1 MSQTKEENSQANL
14 TQENSETEENTEEEA
29 PEDEVDSQEE
39 DSQEDEDTEE
49 EDETDEEDMEGTEE
63 HHQSEVEELV
73 KAVAPPVKKEKAE
86 KKQRPISVE
95 PKKKFVDD
103 VPKQQSPK
111 KQPVPK
117 EQSPKKQPVPKEQSP
132 KKQKTTGKVV
142 DDVTVPP
149 EECCCGCKV
158 PWSRWEE
165 LIISYLHIIIA
176 VSSGL
181 AGAGLSSVVQT
192 FEDTFQNNRTLTP
205 STPLNST
212 NCESYLSDSIEIIV
226 TVIYTVIIALFLAQV
241 ITLIVLGT
249 ERKYKHANFVFLH
262 LRALVTLFTTV
273 YFIVGWSGAL
283 GCVTL
288 NILAIVTTMIEV
300 VLTLIEYFKQ
310 AKKLG
315 IEFRKDCF
323 PQALPDD
330 NVEPLEIM

>member
-39 DSQEDEDTEE
+39 DSQEDTEE

-117 EQSPKKQPVPKEQSP
+117 EQSPKKQR
-132 KKQKTTGKVV
+132 TTV

-249 ERKYKHANFVFLH
+249 QRKYVHANFIFLH

-273 YFIVGWSGAL
+273 YFIIGWSGAL

>member
-14 TQENSETEENTEEEA
+14 TQENSETEENTQEEA

-39 DSQEDEDTEE
+39 DSQEDTEE

-73 KAVAPPVKKEKAE
+73 KAVAPPVKKDKAE

-117 EQSPKKQPVPKEQSP
+117 GQSP
-132 KKQKTTGKVV
+132 KQKTTGKVV

-149 EECCCGCKV
+149 EEGCCGCKV
-158 PWSRWEE
+158 PWARWEE
-165 LIISYLHIIIA
+165 LIIAYLHIIIA

-192 FEDTFQNNRTLTP
+192 FEDTFQNNITLTP
-205 STPLNST
+205 AAPLNST
-212 NCESYLSDSIEIIV
+212 SCESYLSDSIEIIV
-226 TVIYTVIIALFLAQV
+226 TVIYTVIVALFLAQV
-241 ITLIVLGT
+241 ITLIVLGSQT
-249 ERKYKHANFVFLH
+249 RYKHANFVFLH
-262 LRALVTLFTTV
+262 LRALITMFTTV

-300 VLTLIEYFKQ
+300 VLTLIEYFKE
-310 AKKLG
+310 AKKMG
-315 IEFRKDCF
+315 REFMKDCF

-330 NVEPLEIM
+330 NNVEPLEVM